1 VNRVATYSLYER
13 IWHWLQALAIIT
25 MLITGLEIHAPERL
39 HLFGF
44 QRAVRVHEIVA
55 LLTVANAFLSLF
67 YHLSTGALRKFVPE
81 PKDYFSLAL
90 AQARYYAYGI
100 LRGAPHPVRG
110 ARHTRFNPLQQ
121 VTYILILNVLLP
133 LQVITGILVWW
144 APSWPETIRRLGG
157 LAAISYVH
165 AMIAWL
171 FAAFIIV
178 HVYLSTTGSKLGTYF
193 KSMIFGWEELDDGKQ
208 GAPKKAVK
216 VPLPEPNG
224 TLAASSH
231 KP

>member
-1 VNRVATYSLYER
+1 MNRVATYSLYER

-25 MLITGLEIHAPERL
+25 MLITGLEIHSPERL

-157 LAAISYVH
+157 LAAISYIH

-178 HVYLSTTGSKLGTYF
+178 HVYLSTTGPSILTYF
-193 KSMIFGWEELDDGKQ
+193 KSMIFGWEEVSETEESKPEKAAGKPDV
-208 GAPKKAVK
+208 A
-216 VPLPEPNG
+216 PEPVP
-224 TLAASSH
+224 T
-231 KP
+231 PTVTTP

>member
-25 MLITGLEIHAPERL
+25 MLITGLEIHSPERL

-157 LAAISYVH
+157 LAAISYIH

-178 HVYLSTTGSKLGTYF
+178 HVYLSTTGPSILTYF
-193 KSMIFGWEELDDGKQ
+193 KSMIFGWEEVNEAEESKPGRVSGKPDV
-208 GAPKKAVK
+208 A
-216 VPLPEPNG
+216 PEPVP
-224 TLAASSH
+224 TPTVTTS
-231 KP
+231 